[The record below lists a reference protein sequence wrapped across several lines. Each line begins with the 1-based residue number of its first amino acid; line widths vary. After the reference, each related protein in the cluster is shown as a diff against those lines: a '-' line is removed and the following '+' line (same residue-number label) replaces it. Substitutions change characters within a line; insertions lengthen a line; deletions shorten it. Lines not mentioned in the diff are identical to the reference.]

1 MSDVKKMYENYWGSK
16 EGLEEFSDYE
26 RNTVLKKLFKEGE
39 RVLDLASGEGAVSAF
54 IKSLGCEVVAF
65 DISEK
70 ALEKAKKRG
79 VQTVRGDVEEKLPF
93 KNGEFETVFWG
104 DNVEH
109 LFMPEKTL
117 KEINRILKN
126 GGRIIISTP
135 NMAYWRYRIYYLIN
149 GMVPQ
154 TEWFGEHPWQWEHIR
169 FFNKRIIS
177 EFMKTESFEMIDFFG
192 VSRRRLDFLKK
203 VWPSM
208 FGMIM
213 IAVGEKHA

>member
-1 MSDVKKMYENYWGSK
+1 MDDVRKMYEGYWGSK
-16 EGLEEFSDYE
+16 EGLEEFGDYE
-26 RNTVLKKLFKEGE
+26 RNAVLKGLFKGGE
-39 RVLDLASGEGAVSAF
+39 KVLDLASGEGAVSAF

-79 VQTVRGDVEEKLPF
+79 VKTVRGNVEEKLPF
-93 KNGEFETVFWG
+93 KNGEFDCVFWG

-109 LFMPEKTL
+109 LFNPEKTL
-117 KEINRILKN
+117 KEINRVLKS
-126 GGRIIISTP
+126 GGRLIISTP
-135 NMAYWRYRIYYLIN
+135 NMAYWRYRIYYLVN

-154 TEWFGEHPWQWEHIR
+154 TEWFGENSWQWEHIR
-169 FFNKRIIS
+169 FFNRKIIS
-177 EFMKTESFEMIDFFG
+177 DFLKTGNFRMTDFFG
-192 VSRRRLDFLKK
+192 VSRRRLDFLKGT
-203 VWPSM
+203 WPSM